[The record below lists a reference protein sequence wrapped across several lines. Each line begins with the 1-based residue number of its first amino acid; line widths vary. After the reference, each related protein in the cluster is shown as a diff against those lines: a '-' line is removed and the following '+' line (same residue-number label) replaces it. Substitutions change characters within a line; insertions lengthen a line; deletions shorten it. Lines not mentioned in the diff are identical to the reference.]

1 MSACGGKADSAS
13 DCRGQF
19 CGASRIL
26 HAAGA
31 SDLVLRNVNTGQ
43 FEVYDIV
50 NNQIRRPSTLARSAW
65 ISNLAVSP
73 SILRPYRAHSR
84 ISRAINSRRM
94 AGFGGGAADN
104 SNDISLGDDMS
115 QHTFLTAPDA
125 WPADSERIEPFVDIA
140 RLFAE
145 KCPHWAS
152 PGRIEKQMLF
162 RGECPQFVY
171 PPLTG
176 VRSTRLGCRPVKT
189 AG

>member
-1 MSACGGKADSAS
+1 MSAFGDKADSAS
-13 DCRGQF
+13 DCRGQS
-19 CGASRIL
+19 CGALRIL

-94 AGFGGGAADN
+94 AGLAA
-104 SNDISLGDDMS
+104 
-115 QHTFLTAPDA
+115 
-125 WPADSERIEPFVDIA
+125 A
-140 RLFAE
+140 RLTIRMTSLLGTT
-145 KCPHWAS
+145 CHS
-152 PGRIEKQMLF
+152 I
-162 RGECPQFVY
+162 
-171 PPLTG
+171 
-176 VRSTRLGCRPVKT
+176 RS
-189 AG
+189 

>member
-1 MSACGGKADSAS
+1 MSAFGDKADSAS

-31 SDLVLRNVNTGQ
+31 SDLVLRNVNNRQ

-115 QHTFLTAPDA
+115 QHTFLTALHA
-125 WPADSERIEPFVDIA
+125 
-140 RLFAE
+140 
-145 KCPHWAS
+145 
-152 PGRIEKQMLF
+152 
-162 RGECPQFVY
+162 
-171 PPLTG
+171 
-176 VRSTRLGCRPVKT
+176 
-189 AG
+189 